1 MGAVFPPAADL
12 LRRPPANLDLLV
24 VGPDLNVSIRR
35 LASRFLP
42 FRVGGPNS
50 LPSIREP
57 GRGERKKELRLSS
70 QGPPRLFAIRPRRSG
85 SYHLALEAGA
95 SAVTLLGLA
104 QPMARAEE
112 KVDVPS
118 FISSELID
126 RPR

>member
-35 LASRFLP
+35 LAIRFLP
-42 FRVGGPNS
+42 FRVGGAEQPDEHT
-50 LPSIREP
+50 RA
-57 GRGERKKELRLSS
+57 GAGGEKERTAT
-70 QGPPRLFAIRPRRSG
+70 LFSG
-85 SYHLALEAGA
+85 SAPALCDSTSSVWLLHLALEAGA